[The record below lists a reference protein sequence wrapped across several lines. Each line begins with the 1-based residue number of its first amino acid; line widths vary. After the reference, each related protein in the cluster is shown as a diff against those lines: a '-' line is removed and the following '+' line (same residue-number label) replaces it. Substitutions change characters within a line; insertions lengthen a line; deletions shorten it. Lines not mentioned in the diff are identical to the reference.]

1 MKKLIK
7 LFLSKVGF
15 KISKQHESNLQLDNP
30 FEAIS
35 KFYNQVVA
43 DKIVFD
49 VGVNQGQTIKKILDF
64 FPNSKIY
71 GFEPS
76 KICFEKALSNKFP
89 SNVQI
94 ENAAIGNEKT
104 ILQFNEYSWSAMNS
118 FLTRAFGQA
127 KIIDTYDVNVET
139 LDSFCKENSI
149 EKINLLKSDTEGF
162 ELNVLKG
169 AEELLNSNKIQFILI
184 EMFFIEHFKGQA
196 EVGELFSFL
205 KSKNFTLVKFYDF
218 DITKDG
224 MISRGDALFINQ
236 NFK

>member
-7 LFLSKVGF
+7 LFLSKFGF
-15 KISKQHESNLQLDNP
+15 KISKQHESHLQLDNP

-49 VGVNQGQTIKKILDF
+49 VGVNQGQTIKKILQF

-76 KICFEKALSNKFP
+76 KICFENALSNKFP

-104 ILQFNEYSWSAMNS
+104 ILKFNEYSWSAMNS

-127 KIIDTYDVNVET
+127 KIIDTYDVNVDT
-139 LDSFCKENSI
+139 LDSFCKENFI

-169 AEELLNSNKIQFILI
+169 AEGLLNSNKIHFILI

-196 EVGELFSFL
+196 EVGEIFSFL

-224 MISRGDALFINQ
+224 LISRGDALFINTK
-236 NFK
+236 F

>member
-7 LFLSKVGF
+7 LFLSKFGF
-15 KISKQHESNLQLDNP
+15 KISKQHESHLQLDNP

-49 VGVNQGQTIKKILDF
+49 VGVNQGQTIKKILQF

-76 KICFEKALSNKFP
+76 KICFENALSNKFP

-104 ILQFNEYSWSAMNS
+104 ILKFNEYSWSAMNS

-127 KIIDTYDVNVET
+127 KIIDTYDVNVDT
-139 LDSFCKENSI
+139 LDSFCKENFI

-169 AEELLNSNKIQFILI
+169 AEGLLNSNKIHFILI

-196 EVGELFSFL
+196 EVGEIFSFL
-205 KSKNFTLVKFYDF
+205 KSKKFTLVKFYDF

-224 MISRGDALFINQ
+224 LISRGDALFINTK
-236 NFK
+236 F